1 MDGTAETTRP
11 SAYQLGLLRDAGI
24 RIRPHSYESAKRRL
38 DRLAPSS
45 NQAALLTEL
54 GLAVPASREEASA
67 ALTAYEQAHPE
78 WARERRAARSAKGQA
93 TRAAQEQAGQQ
104 PRYNETLLRYHAAA
118 TERHGKA
125 AASLDAL
132 AYLRAL
138 ALQLPKDSASRVEVF
153 TAMGAGLSADDART
167 RIDGLKSPG
176 TA

>member
-1 MDGTAETTRP
+1 MDGTAKASRP
-11 SAYQLGLLRDAGI
+11 SAYQLGQLRDAGI

-38 DRLAPSS
+38 DRLPPSA

-78 WARERRAARSAKGQA
+78 WSCERRAARSAKGQA
-93 TRAAQEQAGQQ
+93 TRATQERAGQQ
-104 PRYNETLLRYHAAA
+104 PRYNETLLRYHAAG
-118 TERHGKA
+118 TKRHGNA

-138 ALQLPKDSASRVEVF
+138 ALKLPKDTASRVEVF
-153 TAMGAGLSADDART
+153 TAMGAGLSADEART
-167 RIDGLKSPG
+167 RIDGLKAPG